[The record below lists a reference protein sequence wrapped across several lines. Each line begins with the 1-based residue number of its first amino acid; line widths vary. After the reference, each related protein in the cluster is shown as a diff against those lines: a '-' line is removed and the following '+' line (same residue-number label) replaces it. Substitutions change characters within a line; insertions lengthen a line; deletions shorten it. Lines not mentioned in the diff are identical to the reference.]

1 MYLPALKL
9 SDTGVPI
16 LAKAQLERIAERYHT
31 EYAATLDPEDYRLDP
46 HRFAEE
52 YLGLTLEYQWLSNNG
67 CYLGMAVFRDD
78 TAIPVYVPEQ
88 NAARRIS
95 AGKDT
100 ILIDRSLQQEYMRNG
115 ETFTILHECSHQI
128 LHWAYYRRKESVPCR
143 KESVQPAFTPAQWTD
158 EDRMEWQANYLA
170 SALLIPLS
178 ALHTMIEE
186 RHMVD
191 YYQHRLLRGVSE
203 TSAFKQAAMDVAFRF
218 GVSTLMAKIR
228 LQGIDF
234 GKEIRDAISIR

>member
-1 MYLPALKL
+1 MYFPALKL
-9 SDTGVPI
+9 SETGVPI
-16 LAKAQLERIAERYHT
+16 LSKLQLERIAERYHT
-31 EYAATLDPEDYRLDP
+31 EYATTLDPEDYRLDP

-52 YLGLTLEYQWLSNNG
+52 YLELTLKYQWLSNNG

-88 NAARRIS
+88 NTAKKIS

-143 KESVQPAFTPAQWTD
+143 KESVQPAFTPTQWAD

-170 SALLIPLS
+170 SAVLIPLS
-178 ALHTMIEE
+178 ALNTMIEE
-186 RHMVD
+186 HHMVD

-203 TSAFKQAAMDVAFRF
+203 TSAFKQAAMDVGFRF

-234 GKEIRDAISIR
+234 GKEIRDTISIR